1 MQYRLGKAE
10 EASATLYENFS
21 EGLLDEQEFQ
31 ELKDHY
37 TEEKKKLREGIR
49 QAQSRKRIVE
59 KNIDSFLEIEN
70 NLEKYLD
77 DRSFNQKLID
87 ELVERI
93 EVSSK
98 GIVEVK
104 MKCMD
109 VFQKV
114 SEILEK

>member
-1 MQYRLGKAE
+1 M
-10 EASATLYENFS
+10 
-21 EGLLDEQEFQ
+21 
-31 ELKDHY
+31 
-37 TEEKKKLREGIR
+37 
-49 QAQSRKRIVE
+49 
-59 KNIDSFLEIEN
+59 
-70 NLEKYLD
+70 EKYLD

-98 GIVEVK
+98 GIIEVK

-114 SEILEK
+114 SKIMEK